1 MLLLCLDTS
10 TPTAV
15 IALVEG
21 DRVLAERRLP
31 AHGKPGETLLPEM
44 SALLEGAGLA
54 LADVALFVVGVGPGS
69 FTGVRVALST
79 AKGFALGR
87 ALPVVGV
94 STLDAIAMTASEAG
108 VVVALIDAHKDRV
121 YAAVYRDGA
130 VVSEPVDTSA
140 ADLVAALSRDVADDA
155 TLTFVGNGLG
165 RYGDVFRHA
174 FGARATFCAEELG
187 VPSGLA
193 LASLGRRK
201 WEASGP
207 SDALSLE
214 PTYVRPS
221 DATLP
226 VLLKAPFLP

>member
-31 AHGKPGETLLPEM
+31 AHGKPGETLLPEL
-44 SALLEGAGLA
+44 SALLDGAERT

-69 FTGVRVALST
+69 FTGVRVALAT

-87 ALPVVGV
+87 ALPIVGV
-94 STLDAIAMTASEAG
+94 STLDAIALTTGVSG

-121 YAAVYRDGA
+121 YAAVYRDG
-130 VVSEPVDTSA
+130 VTVSEPVDTSA
-140 ADLVAALSRDVADDA
+140 TDLAAALSRDFAGDVA
-155 TLTFVGNGLG
+155 LTFVGNGLT
-165 RYGDVFRHA
+165 RYGDTFRDT
-174 FGARATFCAEELG
+174 FGARATFCAEEKG

-193 LASLGRRK
+193 LAGLGRRK
-201 WEASGP
+201 WESFGP
-207 SDALSLE
+207 SEALSLE

-226 VLLKAPFLP
+226 VLVKAPFLS